1 MYYIVSLPIEVYKF
15 IFIVIFFLF
24 FFCFLQVLST
34 LHEYPCLESCPPL
47 IHYVSACV
55 RLAWK
60 MVNQK
65 VPYYLDNDFNL
76 GKLP

>member
-1 MYYIVSLPIEVYKF
+1 M
-15 IFIVIFFLF
+15 
-24 FFCFLQVLST
+24 FCTSKVLST
-34 LHEYPCLESCPPL
+34 LHEYPCLESCPSL
-47 IHYVSACV
+47 IHYVSACA

-76 GKLP
+76 GKFFFNSECIFITLFNVNF